1 MKRVYI
7 AIPIPPRSQ
16 WRLLADPDDCPH
28 GYMIIGTM
36 AAVRR
41 PRTAVELQ
49 ASARPVLALPA
60 PPGDPQP
67 GGLCPACPLRAAA
80 PRPALEVSP

>member
-7 AIPIPPRSQ
+7 AIPIPPRST

-41 PRTAVELQ
+41 R
-49 ASARPVLALPA
+49 RPVAELSDVCTAPCSRYRHHQVIHNRETSVLPA
-60 PPGDPQP
+60 R
-67 GGLCPACPLRAAA
+67 C
-80 PRPALEVSP
+80 ALQVRGRRSR